1 VSEFEFLYGPMAK
14 SDLLYI
20 DGPVIEVL
28 ITAPLPLVS
37 YLADNDLPPYAVA
50 SGMALI
56 DTGAAVS
63 VVDEGVMTSLGI
75 PNIDEVS
82 MQTAHGVAGLR
93 RYNASVSFPGLHLR
107 HAPLI
112 LAPGG
117 FIRTSTTNG
126 PDVIMLL
133 GRDLLR
139 RLTVTYDGPNSR
151 MTVRT

>member
-1 VSEFEFLYGPMAK
+1 VSEFEFLYGGAAK

-20 DGPVIEVL
+20 DGPLIEVH

-37 YLADNDLPPYAVA
+37 YLADNDLPPYAVS

-63 VVDEGVMTSLGI
+63 VVDENAVMSLDI
-75 PNIDEVS
+75 PKIDVIS
-82 MQTAHGVAGLR
+82 TQTAHGVKEMR
-93 RYNASVSFPGLHLR
+93 RYNASVSFPDLQLH
-107 HAPLI
+107 HVPLI

-117 FIRTSTTNG
+117 FIQTSTTNG
-126 PDVIMLL
+126 LNVIMLL
-133 GRDLLR
+133 GRDILR
-139 RLTVTYDGPNSR
+139 RLIVTYDGPHSR

>member
-1 VSEFEFLYGPMAK
+1 VSEFEFLYSPAAE
-14 SDLLYI
+14 SDLLYV

-63 VVDEGVMTSLGI
+63 VVDENLMNSLTI
-75 PNIDEVS
+75 PHIDTMS
-82 MQTAHGVAGLR
+82 TQTAHGVAELR
-93 RYNASVSFPGLHLR
+93 RYNASVSFPGLQLQHV
-107 HAPLI
+107 PLN

-126 PDVIMLL
+126 SDVVMLL
-133 GRDLLR
+133 GPDLLR

-151 MTVRT
+151 MTIRT